1 MDDMKSWGNGFLL
14 MLLAFVAIIAL
25 AGNLNAVVANGL
37 DSLYAWVAGINFIAE
52 IFLIISLRKSW
63 KKKGEDKE

>member
-14 MLLAFVAIIAL
+14 MLLAFVAIISF

-37 DSLYAWVAGINFIAE
+37 DSFYAWVAGINFIAE
-52 IFLIISLRKSW
+52 IFLIISLCKSW